1 MYVKPIATLHA
12 STPMKSYLL
21 GGLVM
26 LLAASVAAARA
37 EVKVAV
43 DRNQAGDATREFKFK
58 NVPSPSRTDAA
69 SQAKITILSG
79 RRDRNG
85 GDIGQLTDGK
95 LPAEEDQPSANFF
108 FAAGTEGGRLLVDLE
123 KATEIKQINT
133 YSWHAGSRG
142 PQVYKLYGG
151 HAAKAGF
158 VARPEPDADLG
169 QAGWDLIASVDTR
182 PKEGEP
188 GGQYGVSIA
197 NSGDTPIG
205 SYRYLLFDVS
215 RTETETPFGLTFFSE
230 IDVSDGVE
238 HAAPPEPPKLPPDVV
253 KIGDQYEIVFD
264 LSETPELKEWVDT
277 KLKPVCIDWY
287 PKIVDMLPS
296 EGFTAP
302 RRFTI
307 VFHADGRGVASAS
320 GTRIN
325 CQAPWFKQNL
335 EGEAVGAV
343 VHEMVHIVQQYRRA
357 RGGNRNPGWMVEG
370 VADYIRWFLYEP
382 ENLRP
387 RPNPARANY
396 DDSYRT
402 TAAFLAYLTET
413 HDKEIVK
420 KFNAAMREGKYSEEL
435 WKQFAGK
442 APDELWAD
450 YVKTLRQ

>member
-1 MYVKPIATLHA
+1 MRSA
-12 STPMKSYLL
+12 LL
-21 GGLVM
+21 LIPAVC
-26 LLAASVAAARA
+26 VAATVAHA
-37 EVKVAV
+37 EVKVSV
-43 DRNQAGDATREFKFK
+43 DRNQAGDATREFQFK

-69 SQAKITILSG
+69 NQAKITILAG

-85 GDIGQLTDGK
+85 GDVAQLIDGK
-95 LPAEEDQPSANFF
+95 RPSEEDQPGANFF
-108 FAAGTEGGRLLVDLE
+108 FAAGSDGGRLLVDLE
-123 KATEIKQINT
+123 KPIEIKQVNT
-133 YSWHAGSRG
+133 YSWHGGSRA

-151 HAAKAGF
+151 DAAKAHF
-158 VARPEPDADLG
+158 VARPEAGADLEK
-169 QAGWDLIASVDTR
+169 AGWDLIASVDTR
-182 PKEGEP
+182 PKEGQP

-197 NSGDTPIG
+197 ESAGASLG
-205 SYRYLLFDVS
+205 RYRYLLFDVS
-215 RTETETPFGLTFFSE
+215 RTESETPFGLTFFSE
-230 IDVSDGVE
+230 FDVNDGVE
-238 HAAPPEPPKLPPDVV
+238 HPLPPEPPRLPPEVA
-253 KIGDQYEIVFD
+253 KIGDKYEIVFD
-264 LSETPELKEWVDT
+264 FSETPELKEWINT
-277 KLKPVCIDWY
+277 RLKPVCIEWY
-287 PKIVDMLPS
+287 PKIVEMLPS
-296 EGFTAP
+296 EGYTAP
-302 RRFTI
+302 RRFT
-307 VFHADGRGVASAS
+307 VMFHADGRGVASAS

-325 CQAPWFKQNL
+325 CSAPWFKQNL

-402 TAAFLAYLTET
+402 TAAFLAYVTQK
-413 HDKEIVK
+413 HDKDLVK
-420 KFNAAMREGKYSEEL
+420 KFNAAMREGKYSEDL